1 MLQNLLQTPEN
12 FLRSAERYTMSV
24 IFSAVYGVRL
34 DRLDHPILVELNYLL
49 DATMKCK
56 HDSLVFQIFFQNAMS
71 KYQFPAKYYRL

>member
-1 MLQNLLQTPEN
+1 MLVDLLQSPES

-34 DRLDHPILVELNYLL
+34 DRLDHPVLVELNGLL

-56 HDSLVFQIFFQNAMS
+56 M
-71 KYQFPAKYYRL
+71 